1 MTEPNNFYPS
11 NIVLCVVKV
20 LLCLSAIMLN
30 SISIHA
36 IRKTSSLQ
44 KTLKIML
51 LSLAV
56 SDLGVGLLVYP
67 LAIVISTLEM
77 TSNAQNNPA
86 YMVILIRVFQVPLNL
101 FYYATFFGVTAL
113 SVERFLAI
121 FFHLRYQELVTYKR
135 VVAAVISIWISCA
148 FLSCIQFWTTP
159 LIRNVVYVTMELAC
173 LLTTALLYYK
183 IYQAV
188 RRHTREIESLQ
199 VETLGGDITR
209 TTRRFK
215 SAIGTFYIYLAFLAC
230 YLPHNCTYLARLIL
244 GSSYNLGLVGHLM
257 QYTLTLTWLNSSLN
271 PLIYTWKMKPVR
283 LAIRNTLQNIL
294 INRFS
299 RG

>member
-20 LLCLSAIMLN
+20 PLCLSAIMLN

-67 LAIVISTLEM
+67 LAIVITTLEM

-101 FYYATFFGVTAL
+101 FYYASFFGVTAL
-113 SVERFLAI
+113 SVERFLAT

-159 LIRNVVYVTMELAC
+159 LIRNVIYVTIELAC

-188 RRHTREIESLQ
+188 RRHKREIKSLQ
-199 VETLGGDITR
+199 AGDITR

-244 GSSYNLGLVGHLM
+244 GPSNNLDLVLHLM

-283 LAIRNTLQNIL
+283 LAIRNTLQNIP

>member
-11 NIVLCVVKV
+11 NIILCVVKV

-44 KTLKIML
+44 KTLKSML

-86 YMVILIRVFQVPLNL
+86 YIVILTIFQVPLNL

-148 FLSCIQFWTTP
+148 FLSCIQFWTVP
-159 LIRNVVYVTMELAC
+159 LVHNVVYVTIELAC

-188 RRHTREIESLQ
+188 RRHKREIKSLQ
-199 VETLGGDITR
+199 AESLGGDITR

-244 GSSYNLGLVGHLM
+244 GPSNNLDLVLHLM

-283 LAIRNTLQNIL
+283 LAIRNALQNIL

>member
-1 MTEPNNFYPS
+1 
-11 NIVLCVVKV
+11 
-20 LLCLSAIMLN
+20 
-30 SISIHA
+30 
-36 IRKTSSLQ
+36 
-44 KTLKIML
+44 
-51 LSLAV
+51 
-56 SDLGVGLLVYP
+56 
-67 LAIVISTLEM
+67 M

-86 YMVILIRVFQVPLNL
+86 CMVILTLFQVPLNL
-101 FYYATFFGVTAL
+101 FYYVTFFGVTAL

-148 FLSCIQFWTTP
+148 FLSCIQFWTVP
-159 LIRNVVYVTMELAC
+159 LVHNVVYVTIELAC

-188 RRHTREIESLQ
+188 RRHKREIKSLQ
-199 VETLGGDITR
+199 AESLGGDITR

-244 GSSYNLGLVGHLM
+244 GSYDNLGLVRHLM
-257 QYTLTLTWLNSSLN
+257 LYTLTLTWLNSSLN
-271 PLIYTWKMKPVR
+271 RLIYTWKMKPVR

>member
-1 MTEPNNFYPS
+1 
-11 NIVLCVVKV
+11 
-20 LLCLSAIMLN
+20 MLN

-36 IRKTSSLQ
+36 VRKTSSLQ
-44 KTLKIML
+44 KNLKIML

-67 LAIVISTLEM
+67 LAIVITTLEM
-77 TSNAQNNPA
+77 TSNAQSNPA
-86 YMVILIRVFQVPLNL
+86 YMVILTLFQVPLNL

-121 FFHLRYQELVTYKR
+121 FFFYLRYQELVTYKR

-159 LIRNVVYVTMELAC
+159 LIRNVIYVTIELAC
-173 LLTTALLYYK
+173 LLTKALLYYK

-199 VETLGGDITR
+199 AETLGGDITR

-244 GSSYNLGLVGHLM
+244 GSYDNLGLVRHLM
-257 QYTLTLTWLNSSLN
+257 LYTLTLTWLNSSLN
-271 PLIYTWKMKPVR
+271 RLIYTWKMKPVR

>member
-20 LLCLSAIMLN
+20 PLCLSAIMLN

-86 YMVILIRVFQVPLNL
+86 YIVILTIFQVPLNL

-148 FLSCIQFWTTP
+148 FLSCIQFWTVP
-159 LIRNVVYVTMELAC
+159 LVHNVVYVTIELAC

-188 RRHTREIESLQ
+188 RRHKREIKSLQ
-199 VETLGGDITR
+199 AESLGGDITR

-244 GSSYNLGLVGHLM
+244 GSSYNLGLVRHLM

-294 INRFS
+294 INTFS

>member
-86 YMVILIRVFQVPLNL
+86 YIVILTIFQVPLNL

-121 FFHLRYQELVTYKR
+121 FFHLRYKELVTYKR

-148 FLSCIQFWTTP
+148 FLTCIQFWTTP
-159 LIRNVVYVTMELAC
+159 LIRTVVYVTMELAC

-199 VETLGGDITR
+199 VKTLGGDITR
-209 TTRRFK
+209 TTQRFK

-230 YLPHNCTYLARLIL
+230 YLPHNCTYLARLM
-244 GSSYNLGLVGHLM
+244 GSSYNLGLVRHLM
-257 QYTLTLTWLNSSLN
+257 QYTLTPTWVNSSLN

-294 INRFS
+294 INTFS

>member
-1 MTEPNNFYPS
+1 
-11 NIVLCVVKV
+11 
-20 LLCLSAIMLN
+20 MLN

-44 KTLKIML
+44 KNLKIML

-67 LAIVISTLEM
+67 LAIVITTLEM

-86 YMVILIRVFQVPLNL
+86 YMVILTLFQVPLNL
-101 FYYATFFGVTAL
+101 FYYTTFFGVTAL

-159 LIRNVVYVTMELAC
+159 LIRNVVYVTIELAC

-199 VETLGGDITR
+199 AETLGGDITR

-244 GSSYNLGLVGHLM
+244 GPSNNLDLVPHLM

>member
-11 NIVLCVVKV
+11 NIVLYVVTV
-20 LLCLSAIMLN
+20 PLCLSAIMLN

-86 YMVILIRVFQVPLNL
+86 YIVILTIFQVPLNL

-244 GSSYNLGLVGHLM
+244 GSSYNLGLVRHLM

-294 INRFS
+294 INTFS

>member
-1 MTEPNNFYPS
+1 MTGLNNLHPS

-67 LAIVISTLEM
+67 LAIVITTLEM
-77 TSNAQNNPA
+77 TSNTQNNPA
-86 YMVILIRVFQVPLNL
+86 YKVIFTLFQVPLNL

-148 FLSCIQFWTTP
+148 FLSCIQFWTVP
-159 LIRNVVYVTMELAC
+159 LIHNVVYVTIELAC

-199 VETLGGDITR
+199 AETLGEDITR

-244 GSSYNLGLVGHLM
+244 GSSNNLDLVLHLM

-299 RG
+299 SG

>member
-86 YMVILIRVFQVPLNL
+86 YVVILTIFQVPLNL

-121 FFHLRYQELVTYKR
+121 FFHLRYQEVVTYKR

-148 FLSCIQFWTTP
+148 FLSCIQFWTAP
-159 LIRNVVYVTMELAC
+159 LIRNVVYVTIELAC
-173 LLTTALLYYK
+173 LVTTALLYYK
-183 IYQAV
+183 IYKAV

-199 VETLGGDITR
+199 TETLGGNITR

-244 GSSYNLGLVGHLM
+244 GSYNNLGLVRHLM
-257 QYTLTLTWLNSSLN
+257 LYTLTLTWLNSSLN

>member
-20 LLCLSAIMLN
+20 PLCLSAIMLN

-86 YMVILIRVFQVPLNL
+86 YIVILTIFQVPLNL

-148 FLSCIQFWTTP
+148 FLSCIQFWTVP
-159 LIRNVVYVTMELAC
+159 LVHNVVYVTIELAC

-188 RRHTREIESLQ
+188 RRHKREIKSLQ
-199 VETLGGDITR
+199 AESLGGDITR

-244 GSSYNLGLVGHLM
+244 GSSYNLGLVRHLM

-283 LAIRNTLQNIL
+283 LAIRNTLQNIP

>member
-11 NIVLCVVKV
+11 NIVLCVVTV
-20 LLCLSAIMLN
+20 PLCLSAIMLN

-86 YMVILIRVFQVPLNL
+86 YVVILTIFQVPLNL

-121 FFHLRYQELVTYKR
+121 FFHLRYQEVVTYKR

-148 FLSCIQFWTTP
+148 FLSCIQFWTAP
-159 LIRNVVYVTMELAC
+159 LIRNVVYVTIELAC
-173 LLTTALLYYK
+173 LVTTALLYYK
-183 IYQAV
+183 IYKAV
-188 RRHTREIESLQ
+188 RHHTREIESLQ
-199 VETLGGDITR
+199 TETLGGNITR

-244 GSSYNLGLVGHLM
+244 GSYNNLGLVRHLM
-257 QYTLTLTWLNSSLN
+257 LYTLTLTWLNSSLN

>member
-1 MTEPNNFYPS
+1 MTEPNLFYPS

-20 LLCLSAIMLN
+20 KLCLSAIMLN
-30 SISIHA
+30 GISIHA

-86 YMVILIRVFQVPLNL
+86 YIVILTIFQVPLNL

-121 FFHLRYQELVTYKR
+121 FFHLRYQELVTSKR

-148 FLSCIQFWTTP
+148 FLSCIQFWTAP
-159 LIRNVVYVTMELAC
+159 LIRNVVYVTIELAC

-183 IYQAV
+183 IYEAV

-199 VETLGGDITR
+199 TETLGGDITR

-215 SAIGTFYIYLAFLAC
+215 SSIGTFYIYLAFLAC
-230 YLPHNCTYLARLIL
+230 YLPHNRTYLARLIL
-244 GSSYNLGLVGHLM
+244 SSCNNLGLLRHLM
-257 QYTLTLTWLNSSLN
+257 LYTLTLTWLNSSLN

>member
-1 MTEPNNFYPS
+1 MTEPNLFYPS

-30 SISIHA
+30 GISIHA

-67 LAIVISTLEM
+67 LAIVITTLEM

-86 YMVILIRVFQVPLNL
+86 YMVIFTLFQVPLNL

-121 FFHLRYQELVTYKR
+121 FFHLRYQELVTSKR

-148 FLSCIQFWTTP
+148 FLSCIQFWTAP
-159 LIRNVVYVTMELAC
+159 LIRNVVYVTIELAC

-183 IYQAV
+183 IYEAV

-199 VETLGGDITR
+199 TETLGGDITR

-215 SAIGTFYIYLAFLAC
+215 SSIGTFYIYLAFLAC
-230 YLPHNCTYLARLIL
+230 YLPHNRTYLARLIL
-244 GSSYNLGLVGHLM
+244 GSCNNLGLLRHLM
-257 QYTLTLTWLNSSLN
+257 LYTLTLTWLN
-271 PLIYTWKMKPVR
+271 
-283 LAIRNTLQNIL
+283 
-294 INRFS
+294 
-299 RG
+299 